1 MIYSRSLI
9 EPTPMCRQLEGAG
22 RGESRPPLCNSGHP
36 RSIRTGW
43 WRSTPPDTAGELP
56 TG

>member
-22 RGESRPPLCNSGHP
+22 RGESRPPPVQQRPPEIYPDRLVALNSP
-36 RSIRTGW
+36 
-43 WRSTPPDTAGELP
+43 
-56 TG
+56 